1 MIGFNLLELI
11 PEASH
16 ELVKPLI
23 SEGCLN
29 IKIVKVRK
37 TKHGDFKKLKNGF
50 NQITLNH
57 IDNKY
62 RFLITL
68 IHELAHYKVY
78 KNIKKRVSPHGI
90 EWKST
95 YKLMM
100 LPFLNNRIFPNE
112 ILSRLAIHVKNPPA
126 STDSDTN
133 LVVALNKYDYFNDN
147 KIFLNDLS
155 EDCLFEYDQGK
166 VFLVKRKLRKR
177 YICKELSSGREYL
190 FSPVARIKSIEK

>member
-11 PEASH
+11 PEVSH

-155 EDCLFEYDQGK
+155 EDCLFEFDQGK

-190 FSPVARIKSIEK
+190 FSPVARIKPIEK